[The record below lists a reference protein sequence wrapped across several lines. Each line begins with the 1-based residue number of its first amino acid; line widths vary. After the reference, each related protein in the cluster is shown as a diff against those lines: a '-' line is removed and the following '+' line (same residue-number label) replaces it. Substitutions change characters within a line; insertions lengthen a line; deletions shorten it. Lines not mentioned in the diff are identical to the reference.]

1 MQSALPSSTGLVQN
15 SSRLFAK
22 SVTGRVVITVAATVF
37 VALCAHVSVPLP
49 FTPVPLTLQNFAVL
63 LVGLALGPAAGF
75 AAMALYLAE
84 GAVGMPVFNPH
95 GPGGVLQLFG
105 PTGGYLLSY
114 PLAAVAAGWAVRSLR
129 STSLY
134 MRAAL
139 GATLA
144 TGIILTFGTAWIA
157 QFPHP
162 GSISIWTMAVAPFL
176 PGEIVKIVAAAG
188 LYSSIS
194 RWRQA

>member
-1 MQSALPSSTGLVQN
+1 MQSALPSSPGLVHG
-15 SSRLFAK
+15 SSWPLMR
-22 SVTGRVVITVAATVF
+22 SVPGRIALAVAATAF
-37 VALCAHVSVPLP
+37 VALCARVSIPLP

-63 LVGLALGPAAGF
+63 LVGLALGPAAGL
-75 AAMALYLAE
+75 AAMTLYLIE
-84 GAVGMPVFNPH
+84 GAIGLPVFNPH
-95 GPGGVLQLFG
+95 GPGGLLQLIG

-114 PLAAVAAGWAVRSLR
+114 PFAAAAAGWGVRSLR
-129 STSLY
+129 AESLY

-139 GATLA
+139 AATLA
-144 TGIILTFGTAWIA
+144 TIVIFTFGTAWIA

-176 PGEIVKIVAAAG
+176 PGEIVKIAAAAG

-194 RWRQA
+194 RWRRA

>member
-1 MQSALPSSTGLVQN
+1 MQSALPSSTGLAQN
-15 SSRLFAK
+15 SSRPLAK
-22 SVTGRVVITVAATVF
+22 SVTGRVVIAVAATVF

-75 AAMALYLAE
+75 AAMTLYLAE
-84 GAVGMPVFNPH
+84 GTLGMPVFNPH
-95 GPGGVLQLFG
+95 GAGGILQLFG

-114 PLAAVAAGWAVRSLR
+114 PFAAAAAGWAVRSLR
-129 STSLY
+129 ARSPYL
-134 MRAAL
+134 RAAL

-144 TGIILTFGTAWIA
+144 TVIILTFGTAWIA

-162 GSISIWTMAVAPFL
+162 ASFSIWTIAVVPFL
-176 PGEIVKIVAAAG
+176 PGEIVKIAAAAG
-188 LYSSIS
+188 LYTSFS
-194 RWRQA
+194 RWNRA